1 MSAKRVAER
10 IKTLSGGR
18 LEIAVAAA
26 GEIVPAFE
34 VRFCRLTSVMLPVLA
49 LSPAFAGSRMGWRV
63 CKLTKTMRRSG
74 GARFLGAI
82 DTPH

>member
-34 VRFCRLTSVMLPVLA
+34 VRFA
-49 LSPAFAGSRMGWRV
+49 A
-63 CKLTKTMRRSG
+63 
-74 GARFLGAI
+74 
-82 DTPH
+82 